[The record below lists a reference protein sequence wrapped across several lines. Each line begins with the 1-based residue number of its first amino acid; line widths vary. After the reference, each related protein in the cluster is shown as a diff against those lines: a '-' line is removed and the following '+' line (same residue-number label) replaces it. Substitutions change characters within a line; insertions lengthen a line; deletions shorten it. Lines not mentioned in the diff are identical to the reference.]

1 MNTQRANHINNFVK
15 KISET
20 FNYPSIPSLH
30 YMTEALRTDLYQLT
44 MMQAYWKSGHNPE
57 ATFDYFVRK
66 IPFGSYLIIAG
77 LTYVLDYIENLR
89 FEDDDI
95 EYLQSQGFD
104 SGFLQ
109 QLRDFRF
116 TGDILAMPEGS
127 IAFPLEPIIRVT
139 APIIEAQLIE
149 TYLLNKMNFSTLIAT
164 KASRVVHAAK
174 GRSIAEFGLRR
185 AQGDGHLEATRATY
199 IGGCASTSNVMA
211 GKELGIPVS
220 GTMAHSF
227 VTSFNHEIDSYRAY
241 AEAFPDRCFL
251 LIDTYDSIEGAKK
264 AVIVGKELEKRGERL
279 LGVRLDSGDLAEL
292 SKHVRKIL
300 DDSGLDYV
308 KIVASGDLNEWKIEE
323 LMKKGARI
331 DMFGVGTELITGRP
345 TPALDGIYKLSDV
358 VEHGKHI
365 PKMKLSEETVKATLP
380 GKKRVWRYFEDGMFK
395 KDIIS
400 LEDEIID
407 DAKPLLEQVVKGGK
421 IVCKRHS
428 LDEIRQVAAD
438 NFSNL
443 PDKYKKL
450 EGSPVYPVEFSAG
463 LVALREKIVERIR
476 KEEIQV

>member
-1 MNTQRANHINNFVK
+1 
-15 KISET
+15 
-20 FNYPSIPSLH
+20 
-30 YMTEALRTDLYQLT
+30 MTEALRTDLYQLT

-66 IPFGSYLIIAG
+66 IPFGSYLITAG

-104 SGFLQ
+104 ADFLDE
-109 QLRDFRF
+109 LRDFRF
-116 TGDILAMPEGS
+116 TGDILAMPEGG

-149 TYLLNKMNFSTLIAT
+149 TFILNKMNFSTLIAT
-164 KASRVVHAAK
+164 KASRVVYAAK

-227 VTSFNHEIDSYRAY
+227 VTSFDHEIASYRAY
-241 AEAFPDRCFL
+241 AEAFPNRCFL
-251 LIDTYDSIEGAKK
+251 LIDTYDSIKGAKK
-264 AVIVGKELEKRGERL
+264 AVIVGKELEIKGENL

-292 SKHVRKIL
+292 SKNVRKIL

-323 LMKKGARI
+323 LMKKGAMI

-365 PKMKLSEETVKATLP
+365 PKMKLSEETVKSTLP
-380 GKKRVWRYFEDGMFK
+380 GKKRVWRFFEDGMFK

-400 LEDEIID
+400 LEDELFD
-407 DAKPLLEQVVKGGK
+407 NAKPLLEQVVKKGK
-421 IVCKRHS
+421 IICQIAT
-428 LDEIRQVAAD
+428 LDEIRQMATD
-438 NFSNL
+438 NISNL
-443 PDKYKKL
+443 PSEYKKL
-450 EGSPVYPVEFSAG
+450 DGAPVYTVEFSAG
-463 LVALREKIVERIR
+463 LVALREKIVEKIKR
-476 KEEIQV
+476 EEL

>member
-1 MNTQRANHINNFVK
+1 
-15 KISET
+15 
-20 FNYPSIPSLH
+20 
-30 YMTEALRTDLYQLT
+30 MTEALRTDLYQLT
-44 MMQAYWKSGHNPE
+44 MMQAYWKSRHNPE

-66 IPFGSYLIIAG
+66 IPFGSYLITAG
-77 LTYVLDYIENLR
+77 LTYILDYIENLR
-89 FEDDDI
+89 FGDDDI
-95 EYLQSQGFD
+95 EYLMAQGFD
-104 SGFLQ
+104 PGFLGH
-109 QLRDFRF
+109 LRDFRF

-149 TYLLNKMNFSTLIAT
+149 TFLLNKMNFSTLIAT
-164 KASRVVHAAK
+164 KASRVVYAAK

-211 GKELGIPVS
+211 GKKLGIPVS

-227 VTSFNHEIDSYRAY
+227 VTSFDHEIDSYRAY
-241 AEAFPDRCFL
+241 ADAFPKKCFL
-251 LIDTYDSIEGAKK
+251 LIDTYNSIEGAKK
-264 AVIVGKELEKRGERL
+264 AVIVGKELEKKGERL

-323 LMKKGARI
+323 LMKKSAKI

-380 GKKRVWRYFEDGMFK
+380 GKKRVWRYFDDGKFK

-400 LEDEIID
+400 LEDEIVG
-407 DAKPLLEQVVKGGK
+407 DAKPLLEQAVKNGK

-428 LDEIRQVAAD
+428 LDEIRQIAAD

-450 EGSPVYPVEFSAG
+450 DGAPVYPVEFSAG

-476 KEEIQV
+476 KEEIQI